1 VKNVTADET
10 QGEADL
16 VRLIMAGDHL
26 AEKELVQRYSR
37 GLSIIIRHRV
47 KNAADVE
54 DLCQETFR
62 KALEKIRRGEVREP
76 EKISGFICGL
86 ARNLAIG
93 HLRRLSRWGGGNA
106 EAQSPIDHA
115 PNPYDKLL
123 RKERAD
129 IVQQLINEMRSDRD
143 RQILFRFCIMEEDKE
158 KICADLG
165 LTSLHFNRVLSRA
178 LKRFKDLLEK
188 KFGMNKV

>member
-1 VKNVTADET
+1 MSV
-10 QGEADL
+10 
-16 VRLIMAGDHL
+16 
-26 AEKELVQRYSR
+26 
-37 GLSIIIRHRV
+37 IIRHRV

-62 KALEKIRRGEVREP
+62 IALEKIRRGEVREP
-76 EKISGFICGL
+76 EKLSGFISGL
-86 ARNLAIG
+86 ARNLATA
-93 HLRRLSRWGGGNA
+93 HLRRLSRWRGGNA
-106 EAQSPIDHA
+106 EAHSSIDHA

-123 RKERAD
+123 SKERAD

-143 RQILFRFCIMEEDKE
+143 RQILYRFCVAEEDKE

-178 LKRFKDLLEK
+178 IKRFKDLYEK
-188 KFGMNKV
+188 KVGMK